1 MGGEDIRWKQRF
13 RNFKKSLE
21 LLEGALKI
29 EQPDVVQ
36 KAGIVQFFEM
46 CCELSWKVM
55 KDYLEDQGR
64 TEIGT
69 PRNAIK
75 KSFEIG
81 LIEDGHAWMDLLV
94 DRNLSVLT
102 YDEEKAY
109 SLDLLIRAKYFPLFQ
124 KMKLKIY
131 ENEKK
136 SYPTYRNN

>member
-1 MGGEDIRWKQRF
+1 MEGEDIRWKQRF
-13 RNFKKSLE
+13 RNFNKSLE
-21 LLEGALKI
+21 LLESALKI
-29 EQPDVVQ
+29 EQPDVVH

-55 KDYLEDQGR
+55 KDYLEDQGF

-94 DRNLSVLT
+94 DRNLSVHT
-102 YDEEKAY
+102 YDEEKAN
-109 SLDLLIRAKYFPLFQ
+109 SLDLLIHTKYIQLFQ
-124 KMKLKIY
+124 KL
-131 ENEKK
+131 
-136 SYPTYRNN
+136 RNMLSTK

>member
-1 MGGEDIRWKQRF
+1 MEGEDIRWKQRF
-13 RNFKKSLE
+13 INFNKSLE
-21 LLEGALKI
+21 LLESALKI

-55 KDYLEDQGR
+55 KDYLEDQGF

-94 DRNLSVLT
+94 DRNLSVHT
-102 YDEEKAY
+102 YDEEKAN
-109 SLDLLIRAKYFPLFQ
+109 SLDLLIHTKYIQLFQ
-124 KMKLKIY
+124 KL
-131 ENEKK
+131 
-136 SYPTYRNN
+136 RNMLSTK

>member
-1 MGGEDIRWKQRF
+1 MEGEDIRWKQRF
-13 RNFKKSLE
+13 SNFNKSLS
-21 LLEGALKI
+21 LLESALKI

-55 KDYLEDQGR
+55 KDYLEDQGF

-81 LIEDGHAWMDLLV
+81 IIEDGHAWMDLLV
-94 DRNLSVLT
+94 DRNLSVHT
-102 YDEEKAY
+102 YDEEKAN
-109 SLDLLIRAKYFPLFQ
+109 SLDLLIHTKYIQLFQ
-124 KMKLKIY
+124 KL
-131 ENEKK
+131 
-136 SYPTYRNN
+136 RNMLSTK

>member
-1 MGGEDIRWKQRF
+1 MEGEDIRWKQRF
-13 RNFKKSLE
+13 INFNKSLE
-21 LLEGALKI
+21 LLESALKI

-36 KAGIVQFFEM
+36 KAGIIQFFEM

-55 KDYLEDQGR
+55 KDYLEDQGF

-94 DRNLSVLT
+94 DRNLSVHT
-102 YDEEKAY
+102 YDEEKAN
-109 SLDLLIRAKYFPLFQ
+109 SLDLLIHTKYIQLFQ
-124 KMKLKIY
+124 KL
-131 ENEKK
+131 
-136 SYPTYRNN
+136 RNMLSTK

>member
-1 MGGEDIRWKQRF
+1 MEREDIRWKQRF
-13 RNFKKSLE
+13 RNFNKSLE
-21 LLEGALKI
+21 LLESALKI

-55 KDYLEDQGR
+55 KDYLEDQGF

-81 LIEDGHAWMDLLV
+81 LVEDGHAWMDLLV
-94 DRNLSVLT
+94 DRNLSVHT
-102 YDEEKAY
+102 YDEEKAN
-109 SLDLLIRAKYFPLFQ
+109 SLDLLIHTKYIQLFQ
-124 KMKLKIY
+124 KL
-131 ENEKK
+131 
-136 SYPTYRNN
+136 RNTLSTK

>member
-1 MGGEDIRWKQRF
+1 MEGEDKRWKQRF
-13 RNFKKSLE
+13 INFNKSLE
-21 LLEGALKI
+21 LLESALKI

-55 KDYLEDQGR
+55 KDYLEDQGF

-94 DRNLSVLT
+94 DRNLSVHT
-102 YDEEKAY
+102 YDEEKAN
-109 SLDLLIRAKYFPLFQ
+109 SLDLLIHIKYIQLFQ
-124 KMKLKIY
+124 KL
-131 ENEKK
+131 
-136 SYPTYRNN
+136 RNMLSTK

>member
-1 MGGEDIRWKQRF
+1 MEGEDIRWKQRF
-13 RNFKKSLE
+13 GNFNKSLE
-21 LLEGALKI
+21 LLESALKI

-55 KDYLEDQGR
+55 KDYLEDQGF

-94 DRNLSVLT
+94 DRNLSVNT
-102 YDEEKAY
+102 YDEEKAN
-109 SLDLLIRAKYFPLFQ
+109 SLDLLIHTKYIQLFQ
-124 KMKLKIY
+124 KL
-131 ENEKK
+131 
-136 SYPTYRNN
+136 RNMLSTK

>member
-1 MGGEDIRWKQRF
+1 VEREDIRWKQRF
-13 RNFKKSLE
+13 RNFNKSLE
-21 LLEGALKI
+21 LLESALKI

-55 KDYLEDQGR
+55 KDYLEDQGF

-94 DRNLSVLT
+94 DRNLSVHT
-102 YDEEKAY
+102 YDEEKAN
-109 SLDLLIRAKYFPLFQ
+109 SLDLLIHTKYIQLFQ
-124 KMKLKIY
+124 KL
-131 ENEKK
+131 
-136 SYPTYRNN
+136 RNMLSTK

>member
-1 MGGEDIRWKQRF
+1 MEREDIRWKQRF
-13 RNFKKSLE
+13 RNFDKSLE
-21 LLEGALKI
+21 LLESALKI

-55 KDYLEDQGR
+55 KDYLEDQGF

-94 DRNLSVLT
+94 DRNLSVHT
-102 YDEEKAY
+102 YDEEKAN
-109 SLDLLIRAKYFPLFQ
+109 SLDLLIHTKYIQLFQ
-124 KMKLKIY
+124 KL
-131 ENEKK
+131 
-136 SYPTYRNN
+136 RNMLSTK

>member
-1 MGGEDIRWKQRF
+1 MEGEDIRWKQRF
-13 RNFKKSLE
+13 RNFDKSLE
-21 LLEGALKI
+21 LLESALKI

-55 KDYLEDQGR
+55 KDYLEDQGF

-94 DRNLSVLT
+94 DRNLSVHT
-102 YDEEKAY
+102 YDEEKAN
-109 SLDLLIRAKYFPLFQ
+109 SLDLLIHTKYIHLFE
-124 KMKLKIY
+124 KL
-131 ENEKK
+131 
-136 SYPTYRNN
+136 RNTLSTK

>member
-1 MGGEDIRWKQRF
+1 MEGEDIRWKQRF
-13 RNFKKSLE
+13 RNFNKSLE
-21 LLEGALKI
+21 LLESALKI

-55 KDYLEDQGR
+55 KDYLEDQGF

-94 DRNLSVLT
+94 DRNLSVHT
-102 YDEEKAY
+102 YDEEKAN
-109 SLDLLIRAKYFPLFQ
+109 SLDLLIHTKYIQLFQ
-124 KMKLKIY
+124 KL
-131 ENEKK
+131 
-136 SYPTYRNN
+136 RNMLSTK

>member
-1 MGGEDIRWKQRF
+1 MEGEDIRWKQRF
-13 RNFKKSLE
+13 RNFNKSLE
-21 LLEGALKI
+21 LLESALKI

-46 CCELSWKVM
+46 CCELSGKVM
-55 KDYLEDQGR
+55 KDYLEDQGF

-94 DRNLSVLT
+94 DRNLSVHT
-102 YDEEKAY
+102 YDEEKAN
-109 SLDLLIRAKYFPLFQ
+109 SLDLLIHTKYIQLFQ
-124 KMKLKIY
+124 KL
-131 ENEKK
+131 
-136 SYPTYRNN
+136 RNTLSTK

>member
-1 MGGEDIRWKQRF
+1 MEGEDIRWKQRF
-13 RNFKKSLE
+13 SNFNKSLL
-21 LLEGALKI
+21 LLENALKI
-29 EQPDVVQ
+29 EQPDVLQ

-55 KDYLEDQGR
+55 KDYLEDQGF

-94 DRNLSVLT
+94 DRNLSVHT
-102 YDEEKAY
+102 YDEEKANN
-109 SLDLLIRAKYFPLFQ
+109 LDLLIHTKYIQLFQ
-124 KMKLKIY
+124 HLKTSLST
-131 ENEKK
+131 K
-136 SYPTYRNN
+136 

>member
-1 MGGEDIRWKQRF
+1 MKGEDIRWKQHF
-13 RNFKKSLE
+13 RNFNKSLE
-21 LLEGALKI
+21 LLESALKI

-55 KDYLEDQGR
+55 KDYLEDQGF

-94 DRNLSVLT
+94 DRNLSVHT
-102 YDEEKAY
+102 YDEEKAN
-109 SLDLLIRAKYFPLFQ
+109 SLDLLIHTKYIQLFQ
-124 KMKLKIY
+124 KL
-131 ENEKK
+131 
-136 SYPTYRNN
+136 RNTLSTK

>member
-1 MGGEDIRWKQRF
+1 MEGEDIRWKQRF
-13 RNFKKSLE
+13 RNFNKSLE
-21 LLEGALKI
+21 LLESALNI

-55 KDYLEDQGR
+55 KDYLEDQGF

-94 DRNLSVLT
+94 DRNLSVHT
-102 YDEEKAY
+102 YDEEKAN
-109 SLDLLIRAKYFPLFQ
+109 SLDLLIHTKYIHLFQ
-124 KMKLKIY
+124 KL
-131 ENEKK
+131 
-136 SYPTYRNN
+136 RNTLSTK

>member
-1 MGGEDIRWKQRF
+1 MEGEDIRWKQRF
-13 RNFKKSLE
+13 RNFNKSLE
-21 LLEGALKI
+21 LLESALKI

-55 KDYLEDQGR
+55 KDYLEDQGF

-94 DRNLSVLT
+94 DRNLSVHT
-102 YDEEKAY
+102 YDEEKAN
-109 SLDLLIRAKYFPLFQ
+109 SLDLLIHTKYIHLFE
-124 KMKLKIY
+124 KL
-131 ENEKK
+131 
-136 SYPTYRNN
+136 RNTLSTK

>member
-1 MGGEDIRWKQRF
+1 MEGEDIRWKQRF
-13 RNFKKSLE
+13 RNFNKSLE
-21 LLEGALKI
+21 LLESALKI

-55 KDYLEDQGR
+55 KDYLEDQGF

-81 LIEDGHAWMDLLV
+81 IIEDGHAWMDLLV
-94 DRNLSVLT
+94 DRNLSVHT
-102 YDEEKAY
+102 YDEEKAN
-109 SLDLLIRAKYFPLFQ
+109 SLDLLIHTKYIQLFQ
-124 KMKLKIY
+124 KL
-131 ENEKK
+131 
-136 SYPTYRNN
+136 RNTLSTK

>member
-1 MGGEDIRWKQRF
+1 MEGEDIRWKQRF
-13 RNFKKSLE
+13 RNFNKSLE
-21 LLEGALKI
+21 LLESALKI

-55 KDYLEDQGR
+55 KDYLEDQGF

-94 DRNLSVLT
+94 DRNLSVHT
-102 YDEEKAY
+102 YDEEKAN
-109 SLDLLIRAKYFPLFQ
+109 SLDLLIHTKYIHLFQ
-124 KMKLKIY
+124 KL
-131 ENEKK
+131 
-136 SYPTYRNN
+136 RNTLSTK

>member
-1 MGGEDIRWKQRF
+1 MEGEDIRWKQRF
-13 RNFKKSLE
+13 RNFNKSLE
-21 LLEGALKI
+21 LLESALNI

-55 KDYLEDQGR
+55 KDYLEDQGF

-94 DRNLSVLT
+94 DRNLSVHT
-102 YDEEKAY
+102 YDEEKAN
-109 SLDLLIRAKYFPLFQ
+109 SLDLLIHTKYIQLFQ
-124 KMKLKIY
+124 KL
-131 ENEKK
+131 
-136 SYPTYRNN
+136 RNMLSTK

>member
-1 MGGEDIRWKQRF
+1 MKGEDIRWKQRF
-13 RNFKKSLE
+13 RNFNKSLE
-21 LLEGALKI
+21 LLESALKI

-55 KDYLEDQGR
+55 KDYLEDQGF

-94 DRNLSVLT
+94 DRNLSVHT
-102 YDEEKAY
+102 YDEEKAN
-109 SLDLLIRAKYFPLFQ
+109 SLDLLIHTKYIQLFQ
-124 KMKLKIY
+124 KL
-131 ENEKK
+131 
-136 SYPTYRNN
+136 RNTLSTK

>member
-1 MGGEDIRWKQRF
+1 MERDDIRWKQRF
-13 RNFKKSLE
+13 RNFNKSLE
-21 LLEGALKI
+21 LLENALKI
-29 EQPDVVQ
+29 EQPDVLQ

-55 KDYLEDQGR
+55 KDYLEEQGF

-94 DRNLSVLT
+94 DRNLSVHT
-102 YDEEKAY
+102 YDEEKAN
-109 SLDLLIRAKYFPLFQ
+109 SLDLLIHTKYIKLFQ
-124 KMKLKIY
+124 HLKTSLST
-131 ENEKK
+131 K
-136 SYPTYRNN
+136 

>member
-1 MGGEDIRWKQRF
+1 MEGEDIRWKQRF
-13 RNFKKSLE
+13 INFNKSLE
-21 LLEGALKI
+21 LLESALNI

-55 KDYLEDQGR
+55 KDYLEDQGF

-81 LIEDGHAWMDLLV
+81 LVEDGHAWMDLLV
-94 DRNLSVLT
+94 DRNLSVHT
-102 YDEEKAY
+102 YDEEKAN
-109 SLDLLIRAKYFPLFQ
+109 SLDLLIHTKYIHLFQ
-124 KMKLKIY
+124 KL
-131 ENEKK
+131 
-136 SYPTYRNN
+136 RNTLSTK